1 MSKQYNADL
10 FVKNGGLSTEV
21 LMADGGVSP
30 SSDFVNE
37 TSTFLPINT
46 DGDFTDSPIFATK
59 VLDGDGY
66 KLLETKI
73 NALLEFPEGGIEAS
87 QSWGISAELNFVSG
101 IQRVQLGDFAN
112 WQGTGKFEWSTGGNA
127 PVNAS
132 YIKFDTYGYDHFEST
147 YGYFILDAN
156 VGNPSRV
163 DGALWDTNASGLY
176 GYGKGLDTSTGDSQ
190 EGALWWNVNTGD
202 FEIKGAF
209 GDDCFFS
216 NVSIGQTYIQSQS
229 SKLGLELTS
238 MYITNDLTDNN
249 AIGSTEVTKLRVRD
263 NQGNVYAI
271 KLFPYI

>member
-46 DGDFTDSPIFATK
+46 SGSFTDSPIFATK
-59 VLDGDGY
+59 VLGGDGY

-73 NALLEFPEGGIEAS
+73 NGLAEFPVGGIEAS
-87 QSWGISAELNFVSG
+87 QSWGISAELNFTSA
-101 IQRVQLGDFAN
+101 IQRVQLGDFDGY
-112 WQGTGKFEWSTGGNA
+112 QGTGKFEWSTGGNA
-127 PVNAS
+127 PPNAS
-132 YIKFDTYGYDHFEST
+132 YIKFDTYGYDLFEST
-147 YGYFILDAN
+147 YGYFKLDAN
-156 VGNPSRV
+156 VSNPSLV
-163 DGALWDTNASGLY
+163 DGAVWDSNFSGMY
-176 GYGKGLDTSTGDSQ
+176 GFGKGLDTSTGNSS
-190 EGALWWNVNTGD
+190 EGALWWNLNSGETK
-202 FEIKGAF
+202 IKGGF

-216 NVSIGQTYIQSQS
+216 NISIGQTYIQSQS

-263 NQGNVYAI
+263 NLGNVYAI